1 VRQRVAAGQRL
12 LQSDHQF
19 VSDQIS
25 IGAFRMHA
33 FVRRLSAFVFFL
45 AFITIAHAAPVLM
58 ISIDGL
64 KPEYITQA
72 DAHGMKIPFLRALI
86 ANGTYADGVI
96 GIFPTVTYPSH
107 TTLITGVWPAEHG
120 IYNNLEF
127 DPYQRYSGAWNW
139 YAPEIR
145 VPTLWSAAHQAGL
158 RTASIGWP
166 VSVGATDV
174 DYLIPE
180 YWRSADPSG
189 GPGTLNPAD
198 RLLMAA
204 LSRPANLMRTLEPAA
219 GPYMMG
225 NDTSIDGD
233 ETKTRY
239 AIEILHRYKPSLL
252 TLHLSSLDEMQHAH
266 GPFSPEACADLEAL
280 DGQVKRLAEAAR
292 AANPD
297 AVLVLV
303 SDHGFMRIT
312 SQVNLY
318 VPFIQAGLINA
329 SVSSTTKAVT
339 VNEWKAEPWGAGG
352 MAAIMLRDSGDKATE
367 EKVRALLTKLAADP
381 DNGIAQVLDRAEIAK
396 RGAFPDAAFLVV
408 FKKSYYFGSATSGD
422 LVTPISGTRGSHG
435 FSPEYPEMHSSFFAM
450 GAGIAQHRDLGVIDM
465 RQIAPTV
472 AHILNV
478 QLPTA
483 KATPLKVQP

>member
-1 VRQRVAAGQRL
+1 
-12 LQSDHQF
+12 
-19 VSDQIS
+19 
-25 IGAFRMHA
+25 MHA
-33 FVRRLSAFVFFL
+33 FVRRFRVFVFL
-45 AFITIAHAAPVLM
+45 IVFIAAAHAAPVLM

-72 DAHGMKIPFLRALI
+72 DAHGMKIPFLRTLL

-107 TTLITGVWPAEHG
+107 TTLITGVWPADHG

-127 DPYQRYSGAWNW
+127 DPYQHYSGAWNW
-139 YAPEIR
+139 YAQEIR
-145 VPTLWSAAHQAGL
+145 VPTLWSAAHQAGM
-158 RTASIGWP
+158 RTASVGWP

-189 GPGTLNPAD
+189 GSGTLNPAD
-198 RLLMAA
+198 RLLIAA
-204 LSRPANLMRTLEPAA
+204 LSRPSTLMHTLEPTA

-225 NDTSIDGD
+225 NDTSIEGD
-233 ETKTRY
+233 EIKTRY
-239 AIEILHRYKPSLL
+239 AIEILRRYKPELL

-266 GPFSPEACADLEAL
+266 GPFSSEACADLEAL
-280 DGQVKRLAEAAR
+280 DGMVKRLVYAAR

-303 SDHGFMRIT
+303 SDHGFLRIT
-312 SQVNLY
+312 SFVNLY
-318 VPFIQAGLINA
+318 IPFIQAGLIDA
-329 SVSSTTKAVT
+329 SVSPATRKIT
-339 VNEWKAEPWGAGG
+339 VNAWKAEPWGAGG
-352 MAAIMLRDSGDKATE
+352 MAAIMLHDTGDKATE
-367 EKVRALLTKLAADP
+367 EKVRALLAKLAADP
-381 DNGIAQVLDRAEIAK
+381 NSGIAQVLDRAEIAT

-408 FKKSYYFGSATSGD
+408 FKKGYYFGAATSGD
-422 LVTPISGTRGSHG
+422 LVTPIPGARGSHG

-450 GAGIAQHRDLGVIDM
+450 GAGIARHRDLGVIDM

-483 KATPLKVQP
+483 KATPLNVQP

>member
-1 VRQRVAAGQRL
+1 
-12 LQSDHQF
+12 
-19 VSDQIS
+19 
-25 IGAFRMHA
+25 MYA
-33 FVRRLSAFVFFL
+33 FVRRLCIFVFLPVFV
-45 AFITIAHAAPVLM
+45 AAAHAAPVLM

-72 DAHGMKIPFLRALI
+72 DAHGMKIPFLRMLV
-86 ANGTYADGVI
+86 ANGTYADGVV

-127 DPYQRYSGAWNW
+127 YPYQRYSGAWNW

-145 VPTLWSAAHQAGL
+145 VPTLWTAVHQAGMHA
-158 RTASIGWP
+158 ASIGWP

-189 GPGTLNPAD
+189 GSGTLNPAD
-198 RLLMAA
+198 RLLIAA
-204 LSRPANLMRTLEPAA
+204 LARPDTLIQSLEPSA
-219 GPYMMG
+219 GPYMNG
-225 NDTSIDGD
+225 NDTSIGGD
-233 ETKTRY
+233 EIKTRY
-239 AIEILHRYKPSLL
+239 AIEILRRYKPALL

-266 GPFSPEACADLEAL
+266 GPFSPEACADLESL
-280 DGQVKRLAEAAR
+280 DGMVRHLADAAR
-292 AANPD
+292 AASPD

-303 SDHGFMRIT
+303 SDHGFMRIA

-318 VPFIQAGLINA
+318 IPFIQAGLIGLSADA
-329 SVSSTTKAVT
+329 SVNPASRKVT
-339 VNEWKAEPWGAGG
+339 VNAWKAEPWGAGG
-352 MAAIMLRDSGDKATE
+352 MAAIMLHDTGDKATE
-367 EKVRALLTKLAADP
+367 EKVRALLAKLAADP
-381 DNGIAQVLDRAEIAK
+381 GNGIAQVLDREEIAK
-396 RGAFPDAAFLVV
+396 RGAFPGAAFLVV
-408 FKKSYYFGSATSGD
+408 FRKGYYFGAATSGG
-422 LVTPISGTRGSHG
+422 LITPIPGARGSHG

-450 GAGIAQHRDLGVIDM
+450 GAGIARHRDLGVIDM

-472 AHILNV
+472 ARILNV

-483 KATPLKVQP
+483 KAAPLNVQP